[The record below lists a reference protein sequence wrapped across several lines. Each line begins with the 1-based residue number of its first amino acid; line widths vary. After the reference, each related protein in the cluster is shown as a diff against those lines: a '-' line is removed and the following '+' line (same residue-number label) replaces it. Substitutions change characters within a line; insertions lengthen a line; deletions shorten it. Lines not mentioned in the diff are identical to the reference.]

1 METMNISLPDP
12 LRRFVDKQIAS
23 GRYSSASEYVRELIR
38 FDEKRRAQERLEGL
52 LLEGLGTPSGEMTA
66 RDWSEL
72 KKTSAGKRGK
82 RAVR

>member
-1 METMNISLPDP
+1 METMNVSLPDP

-23 GRYSSASEYVRELIR
+23 GRYSSASEYIRELIR

-52 LLEGLGTPSGEMTA
+52 LLEGLGSPSGEMTA

-72 KKTSAGKRGK
+72 KKTAVGKRGK
-82 RAVR
+82 RAAK

>member
-1 METMNISLPDP
+1 METMNVSLPDP

-23 GRYSSASEYVRELIR
+23 GRYSSASEYIRELIR

-52 LLEGLGTPSGEMTA
+52 LLEGLGSPAGEMAA

-72 KKTSAGKRGK
+72 KKTAAGKRGK
-82 RAVR
+82 RAGK